1 LGADFFHAD
10 GEADKK
16 DEATSS
22 FSQFRERAYK
32 PTLNTQNMRVVDRV
46 FLSGG
51 RTYDNFQ
58 WTFES
63 ASDAGNFLTV

>member
-1 LGADFFHAD
+1 
-10 GEADKK
+10 
-16 DEATSS
+16 
-22 FSQFRERAYK
+22 
-32 PTLNTQNMRVVDRV
+32 V

-63 ASDAGNFLTV
+63 ASDAGNFLTVWSVEFVCWLVIYAFFSIQRGRTITKLVHPQSKPQV